1 VRTIERPDRA
11 GREDLV
17 TKSKRQG
24 YTNLFYLP
32 GGLIYAV
39 LFLVPTTLAFFYAFT
54 RWTLF
59 DWEWIGLE
67 NFRQFFR
74 DPPLTQGLINTFIY
88 TFLTT
93 TVKVV
98 LGFAIGLLVT
108 SRIRLKGTIRALAF
122 FPVLVS
128 TVAVG
133 ITFKVLMDPSTGA
146 INSFLGVF
154 GIDGPAWLTDP
165 DLVLYSVS
173 LVDIWKGTGISM
185 VIFIAGI
192 LSVPGELLEAV
203 SIDGGSAR
211 HRVRHVILPLS
222 WPATSTV
229 VLLSF
234 ISGLRSFDLI
244 QTMTGGGPGFES
256 EVIASSIYKQYQAG
270 FYGLATAGNV
280 VLFVMVI
287 VLVAPLQ
294 WLLARGD
301 YTK

>member
-1 VRTIERPDRA
+1 MEKT
-11 GREDLV
+11 
-17 TKSKRQG
+17 KRQG
-24 YTNLFYLP
+24 YSRLFYLP
-32 GGLIYAV
+32 GGGIYLI
-39 LFLVPTTLAFFYAFT
+39 LFLVPTALAFFYSFT

-59 DWEWIGLE
+59 DWEWIGFE

-74 DPPLTQGLINTFIY
+74 DPPLKQGLINTFIY

-93 TVKVV
+93 VVKVV
-98 LGFAIGLLVT
+98 LGFALGLLVT
-108 SRIRLKGTIRALAF
+108 SRIRFKGTLRALVF

-133 ITFKVLMDPSTGA
+133 ITFRVLMNPTTGPINRFIELFGVHGPS
-146 INSFLGVF
+146 
-154 GIDGPAWLTDP
+154 WLTDP
-165 DLVLYSVS
+165 DIVLLSVA
-173 LVDIWKGTGISM
+173 LVDIWKGIGIAM

-192 LSVPGELLEAV
+192 LSVPGELLEAA
-203 SIDGGSAR
+203 SIDGGNSW
-211 HRVRHVILPLS
+211 HGVRHVILPLS

-229 VLLSF
+229 ILLSF

-280 VLFVMVI
+280 ILLIMVMI
-287 VLVAPLQ
+287 LVAPLQ
-294 WLLARGD
+294 WLLRRGD
-301 YTK
+301 YTR